1 MPDLTI
7 SQKLDS
13 IINSKTNIKQAI
25 INKGQQVNDVLDT
38 YAAAIE
44 NIQTGTPSEDL
55 NTVLSTQ
62 DNLLNTQNI
71 TISNITNALNGKS
84 LPGGGSIN
92 GNSAYN
98 LEDFAKYSEIGQSI
112 LQYVQVYPTE
122 IDMSNRQGSIYNLF
136 DGCRYMKTVPN
147 IINFDAHNQ
156 YIDTMY
162 AFNSCSNLTN
172 IDINLNNCTGFG
184 MMSYMFYN
192 CTNLNTINFIQP
204 NSFHNAID
212 GDYAMTQ
219 STDWMFGECH
229 NLTNIII
236 NNGWLYTSSIT
247 GMFCNCYSLT
257 DLSNITINVTE
268 LYNDPIQVFDNCANL
283 NSFPTFEGRS
293 EYSITSLDVMFTG
306 CKHLNDSTLSN
317 ILNHFNLDNV
327 TNISYTFLGCTNLNS
342 LPNKLNYDNI
352 STLIHSFGGINMTD
366 INLSINNASVLQSTF
381 NPVYSYYN
389 TETQMEDKIIFNSPL
404 TNITLSNC
412 SNVQYTDYM
421 CEDCNSLKTVNMSN
435 LSTTLYQVSYMFENC
450 YNLVNVS
457 FNDCD
462 FSNVQIAQNMFANCY
477 NLVDCPNI
485 STLSSQLQLTDYMFS
500 NCNNLVNVPTINMEL
515 VISYF
520 NMFSNCNN
528 LSNQSLEN
536 ILNMR
541 FTQTS
546 PFYSQMGI
554 TENQFNIMKN
564 LPSFQNAVNNGWSET
579 YI

>member
-55 NTVLSTQ
+55 NTVLNTQ

-71 TISNITNALNGKS
+71 TISNIANALSGKS
-84 LPGGGSIN
+84 IPGGGSID
-92 GNSAYN
+92 GNNVYN
-98 LEDFAKYSEIGQSI
+98 LDAFKNSQIGESI
-112 LQYVQVYPTE
+112 LSYVQVYPTE
-122 IDMSNRQGSIYNLF
+122 IDVSNRQGSLYGLF
-136 DGCRYMKTVPN
+136 NGCRYMQTLPN
-147 IINFDAHNQ
+147 IVNYDGYNNYTDSIYTFSN
-156 YIDTMY
+156 
-162 AFNSCSNLTN
+162 CSSLNN
-172 IDINLNNCTGFG
+172 IDLNLNNCTGFG
-184 MMSYMFYN
+184 TMSYMFCN
-192 CTNLNTINFIQP
+192 CTNLKTVNFIQP
-204 NSFHNAID
+204 NSFHIPIE
-212 GDYAMTQ
+212 GDFISTQ
-219 STDWMFGECH
+219 STDSMFENCY
-229 NLTNIII
+229 NLTNINID
-236 NNGWLYTSSIT
+236 NGWLYVSGMG
-247 GMFCNCYSLT
+247 GMFYNCTNLT
-257 DLSNITINVTE
+257 NLLHITINVTE
-268 LYNDPIQVFDNCANL
+268 LINDPMEVFRNCCNL
-283 NSFPTFEGRS
+283 TNFPTFEGKS
-293 EYSITSLDVMFTG
+293 EHGITSLRGMFEM
-306 CKHLNDSTLSN
+306 CKNLNDSTLSN

-327 TNISYTFLGCTNLNS
+327 TDIQSVFKGCSNLNS
-342 LPNKLNYDNI
+342 LPTQLNYDNI
-352 STLIHSFGGINMTD
+352 TYLDDSFGGINVTNID
-366 INLSINNASVLQSTF
+366 LSINNAVSLRSTF

-404 TNITLSNC
+404 TNLTLSNC

-421 CEDCNSLKTVNMSN
+421 CEDCNSLKTINMNN
-435 LSTTLYQVSYMFENC
+435 LSTNLYQCSYMFTNC

-462 FSNVQIAQNMFANCY
+462 FSNVLNTQNMFANCY

-485 STLSSQLQLTDYMFS
+485 STLSSQLQQTGFMFA
-500 NCNNLVNVPTINMEL
+500 NCYNLVNVPTLNMEQ
-515 VISYF
+515 VYSAM
-520 NMFSNCNN
+520 NMFENCYN

-541 FTQTS
+541 PTQVGHTYTY
-546 PFYSQMGI
+546 FGI